1 MNSLVTLGMNDY
13 SETVSVNK
21 QIDDINNEMNS
32 AQTEYVTFKSTHLDV
47 KENTIKYWNSTNVW

>member
-13 SETVSVNK
+13 SDTVSVNK

-47 KENTIKYWNSTNVW
+47 KEHK